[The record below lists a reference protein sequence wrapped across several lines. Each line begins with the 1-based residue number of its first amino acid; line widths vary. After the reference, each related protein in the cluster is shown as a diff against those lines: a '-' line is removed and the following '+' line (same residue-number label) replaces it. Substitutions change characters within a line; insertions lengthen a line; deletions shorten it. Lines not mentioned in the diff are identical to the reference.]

1 MIIFR
6 LLWAAKICFAIPRAV
21 YPAALEILKFNIFR
35 GIHGIAVET
44 YIRLIDEGS
53 CFIALGSRAVI
64 LLDYWVIV

>member
-1 MIIFR
+1 MGSENLFCDTARGCRVGNIKF
-6 LLWAAKICFAIPRAV
+6 
-21 YPAALEILKFNIFR
+21 LKNIFR

-53 CFIALGSRAVI
+53 CFITLGSRAVI